1 MAEGC
6 GVCQLFKN
14 KVHGYK
20 VVNWATLDDIID
32 IVERLLEGEWL
43 KMGKAARR
51 HVINQGLTWRKHVEN
66 LSETLKRYGLI
77 KDELLLEP
85 YNQET

>member
-1 MAEGC
+1 
-6 GVCQLFKN
+6 
-14 KVHGYK
+14 
-20 VVNWATLDDIID
+20 
-32 IVERLLEGEWL
+32 LLEGEWL